1 MATARLATGH
11 RFVRHREII
20 DKHGEIRLA
29 MRSKVKH
36 IDHHVIIER

>member
-1 MATARLATGH
+1 MDTARLTTVH
-11 RFVRHREII
+11 RFVRHREIFSI
-20 DKHGEIRLA
+20 HGEIRLA